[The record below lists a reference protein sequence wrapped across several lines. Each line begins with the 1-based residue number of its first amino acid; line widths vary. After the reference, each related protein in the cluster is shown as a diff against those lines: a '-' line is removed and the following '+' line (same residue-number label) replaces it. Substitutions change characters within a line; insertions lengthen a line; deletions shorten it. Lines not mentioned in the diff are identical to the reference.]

1 LLPPVF
7 IRKGLKS
14 GAAMSFVLQMTDP
27 ANGPLLLFDL
37 ESDPL
42 ENVNLIQK
50 AASRARKL
58 SAVFEYEAEGKLRT

>member
-1 LLPPVF
+1 
-7 IRKGLKS
+7 
-14 GAAMSFVLQMTDP
+14 MSFVLQMTDP